1 MNLFFDFDVVKL
13 LFKNNGGE
21 GGGGGNRGP
30 NFVIFVVSST
40 LNVDR

>member
-13 LFKNNGGE
+13 LVKNNGAR
-21 GGGGGNRGP
+21 NRRP

>member
-13 LFKNNGGE
+13 LFKNNGG
-21 GGGGGNRGP
+21 GGRNRRP

>member
-13 LFKNNGGE
+13 LFKNNGAR
-21 GGGGGNRGP
+21 NRRP

>member
-21 GGGGGNRGP
+21 GGGGEKQEA
-30 NFVIFVVSST
+30 
-40 LNVDR
+40 